1 MRVSG
6 GIFVSRNGRI
16 TAGDPGVL
24 NGDALEGGNQASK
37 VVILKS
43 GLHGRKDVYLNQPWF
58 RNYVLV
64 ENRIVSGA
72 VDGDIRVSDYSGAGF
87 FSKGKEVAVLSIR
100 KAPFNIVIPL
110 SVRDSTGIP
119 CDQTV
124 DVDLIPI
131 YEDPETL
138 ASLLDGDYTE
148 VDHFMDETH
157 RFRTAMSISSEV
169 ANFVIDDAQRAI
181 GRLEASVTIL
191 DSMFAA
197 MLEICRDDGFLAS
210 RGLRAVNASCRF
222 SETASDEIRRIVS
235 EGRRDAE
242 RMRVEFE
249 NGQAVLRYANM
260 AGGAGHA

>member
-1 MRVSG
+1 MGLIMSIVSD
-6 GIFVSRNGRI
+6 S
-16 TAGDPGVL
+16 TTL
-24 NGDALEGGNQASK
+24 NGVPLGKLELASNWNDET
-37 VVILKS
+37 S
-43 GLHGRKDVYLNQPWF
+43 
-58 RNYVLV
+58 
-64 ENRIVSGA
+64 
-72 VDGDIRVSDYSGAGF
+72 
-87 FSKGKEVAVLSIR
+87 SIE
-100 KAPFNIVIPL
+100 A
-110 SVRDSTGIP
+110 S
-119 CDQTV
+119 
-124 DVDLIPI
+124 
-131 YEDPETL
+131 L